1 MTPRA
6 NNTRDERGVAMLYA
20 AVFLLSSVWLVS
32 LALDMGKLM
41 ATKTQLQ
48 RAADAAALAGAS
60 AVDSQTG
67 NLIEALARDRA
78 AKTACSNEALREVA
92 EPVVIDPDA
101 DVAFPGTNQVK
112 VTVHRSAETGNPM
125 TTIFARSLGIMSID
139 VQATATA
146 EVSPINPCDG
156 IPPFAITVGGYTP
169 DQDYAFN
176 LDPGALQSLNLGA
189 PGITAIDSYILD
201 YVSFQAGGN
210 DCNEGPCSQVG
221 GSTLGCYIVNG
232 YGCCL
237 KKGDEFTTLLLND
250 QFSTVKNSL
259 KDRWNGDTDQREGI
273 TYAEYAGNGNRVLI
287 CPIVE
292 VLGGGGAGNSADRGG
307 QGGSGVV
314 ARFSEGIQGNNVNEL
329 GPSRVRIVG
338 FTGFFLTEKPTPNQ
352 LIVGRVINYVAPGDP
367 DPDASSQTKLY
378 GTRLVLGNE

>member
-78 AKTACSNEALREVA
+78 AKTAGSNEALREIA

-101 DVAFPGTNQVK
+101 DVAFPRFNWVQ
-112 VTVHRSAETGNPM
+112 VTVHRTADTGNPM

-169 DQDYAFN
+169 DQDYTFN

-273 TYAEYAGNGNRVLI
+273 TYADYAGNGNRVLI

-292 VLGGGGAGNSADRGG
+292 VLGGGGNSADRGG

>member
-1 MTPRA
+1 MTARA
-6 NNTRDERGVAMLYA
+6 DNSRDERGVAMLYA

-78 AKTACSNEALREVA
+78 AKTAGSNEALREIA

-101 DVAFPGTNQVK
+101 DVAFPRFNWVQ
-112 VTVHRSAETGNPM
+112 VTVHRTADTGNPM

-156 IPPFAITVGGYTP
+156 TPPFAMTAGGYAP
-169 DQDYAFN
+169 DQDYTFN
-176 LDPGALQSLNLGA
+176 LDPSALQPLGA
-189 PGITAIDSYILD
+189 TAIDSYILD

-273 TYAEYAGNGNRVLI
+273 TYADYAGNGNRVLI

-292 VLGGGGAGNSADRGG
+292 VLGGGGGNSADRGG